1 MITTKHVPIC
11 FVTTG
16 QFLTRWEEKGGQLVA
31 KGGAGKGKEFCVL
44 TAVSVG
50 SVHKQILTKMYQPNF
65 NSVAKTIMTLCS
77 RIEPVCHMLGIS
89 PTLTTAEQI
98 TVKHMQVQQKREHYA

>member
-1 MITTKHVPIC
+1 MIRTKHVPIC

-50 SVHKQILTKMYQPNF
+50 SVHK
-65 NSVAKTIMTLCS
+65 
-77 RIEPVCHMLGIS
+77 RI
-89 PTLTTAEQI
+89 
-98 TVKHMQVQQKREHYA
+98 